1 MGWFS
6 RRGFCPGELPAHA
19 RYLGVLMHAAGVEP
33 VAIQRAVAPQCCAG
47 SARDG
52 AQDVF
57 LVLDGD
63 EYFVRCRGC

>member
-1 MGWFS
+1 M
-6 RRGFCPGELPAHA
+6 
-19 RYLGVLMHAAGVEP
+19 LMHAAGVEP

-63 EYFVRCRGC
+63 EYFVRCRGCYASGVVLGVQGVHGR

>member
-1 MGWFS
+1 M
-6 RRGFCPGELPAHA
+6 
-19 RYLGVLMHAAGVEP
+19 LMHAAGVEP
-33 VAIQRAVAPQCCAG
+33 VAIQRAVAPQCCTG

-63 EYFVRCRGC
+63 E